1 MIPTEK
7 KFFRLLEEQV
17 ENILQ
22 GYNAFHDL
30 FEIYVD
36 VEKKVERVKEFEEK
50 GDIIKKNFMKELM
63 EAFITPLDRE
73 DLHTICTMLD
83 DGLNY
88 TEGISQRLI
97 LFQIDELSEIMVKQA
112 ELLHKEVIEIKK
124 AIYALDVGNPLPHC
138 DAINLIESEGDTL
151 FRRGLAE
158 LYDSLDAMKILK
170 QKEIIEMLENALD
183 HWKHLSR
190 FIENITIKTK

>member
-22 GYNAFHDL
+22 GYEAFHDL
-30 FEIYVD
+30 FEIYID
-36 VEKKVERVKEFEEK
+36 VNKKVERVKKFEEK
-50 GDIIKKNFMKELM
+50 GDILKKKFMKELM

-97 LFQIDELSEIMVKQA
+97 LFQIDDLSEIMVKQT
-112 ELLHKEVIEIKK
+112 ELLHKEVVEIKK
-124 AIYALDVGNPLPHC
+124 AIYALDVGNPLPNC
-138 DAINLIESEGDTL
+138 DAINLLESEGDKL

-183 HWKHLSR
+183 HWKHLAR
-190 FIENITIKTK
+190 FIENLTIKTK